1 MEFNHVRAAYK
12 ISWKHKPCKGSF
24 GKWQYP
30 STKDVLKECGLYSIE
45 EYLQTRST
53 GIAMY
58 VVDRPLYLECS
69 EGGRRRGSMLH
80 QQWWEQELGLDV
92 CYVKFAAGSTQLA
105 GRRWVCQLLGQFG
118 LDDGCPGAASDPAS
132 IQTFVELNG
141 VKLFIHYS
149 FDDLPYRL

>member
-1 MEFNHVRAAYK
+1 MSHCQDVQKSGANHVTIWQRNMEFNHVRAAYK

-105 GRRWVCQLLGQFG
+105 GRRWVCLVAWMQLDQA
-118 LDDGCPGAASDPAS
+118 DR
-132 IQTFVELNG
+132 Q
-141 VKLFIHYS
+141 
-149 FDDLPYRL
+149 R